1 MPKIKIEQAK
11 EGMVVSNDVKNVD
24 SMLLVPA
31 GCALSERQINILNA
45 WGVTELEV
53 MVAEGCEAP
62 DLLGSLPP
70 EELERLT
77 AEVKARFWRVD
88 EKNPVFLE
96 IFKLALQRRVKSG
109 AKELATT

>member
-11 EGMVVSNDVKNVD
+11 EGMVVSNDVKNID

-53 MVAEGCEAP
+53 LLAEGCEAADP
-62 DLLGSLPP
+62 LAQLPP
-70 EELERLT
+70 EELARLT
-77 AEVKARFWRVD
+77 AEVRARFWRVD
-88 EKNPVFLE
+88 EQNPLFLE
-96 IFKLALQRRVKSG
+96 VFKLALQRRVKSNAG
-109 AKELATT
+109 ELAAR